1 MSISMNDFLICRENA
16 KNTLDEFHELEKNL
30 CKYKLKLP
38 NGAIISCKS
47 EERLEEYKKLFNV
60 K

>member
-1 MSISMNDFLICRENA
+1 MSVKMSEQDVLRDNA
-16 KNTLDEFHELEKNL
+16 KNALQEMKKYEIL
-30 CKYKLKLP
+30 CAYTLKLP
-38 NGAIISCKS
+38 NGTIISCKS

>member
-1 MSISMNDFLICRENA
+1 MNEFLICRENA
-16 KNTLDEFHELEKNL
+16 KNTLDKFHELEKNL
-30 CKYKLKLP
+30 CKYTLKLP

-47 EERLEEYKKLFNV
+47 EDRLEEYKKLFNV

>member
-1 MSISMNDFLICRENA
+1 MSVKMSEQDVLRDNA
-16 KNTLDEFHELEKNL
+16 KNALQEMKKYENL
-30 CKYKLKLP
+30 CSYTLKLP
-38 NGAIISCKS
+38 NGTIISCKS

>member
-30 CKYKLKLP
+30 CKYTLKLH

>member
-1 MSISMNDFLICRENA
+1 MSISMKEFLICRENA
-16 KNTLDEFHELEKNL
+16 QNTLDKFHELEKNL
-30 CKYKLKLP
+30 CKYTLKLP

>member
-1 MSISMNDFLICRENA
+1 MSVKMSEQEVLRDNA
-16 KNTLDEFHELEKNL
+16 KNALKEMKKHENL
-30 CKYKLKLP
+30 CAYTLKLP
-38 NGAIISCKS
+38 NGTIISCKS

>member
-1 MSISMNDFLICRENA
+1 MSEQEVLRDNA
-16 KNTLDEFHELEKNL
+16 KNALQEMKKHENL
-30 CKYKLKLP
+30 CVYTLKLP
-38 NGAIISCKS
+38 NGTIISCKS

>member
-1 MSISMNDFLICRENA
+1 MSISMNEFLICRENA
-16 KNTLDEFHELEKNL
+16 KNTLDKFHELEKNL
-30 CKYKLKLP
+30 CKYTLKFP

>member
-1 MSISMNDFLICRENA
+1 MSISMNEFLICRENA
-16 KNTLDEFHELEKNL
+16 QNTLDKFHELEKNL
-30 CKYKLKLP
+30 CKYTLKLP